1 MAAESL
7 LRVRLNSDILGTD
20 PAGRREENTDA
31 VLLQIVEGL
40 VAAKED
46 GTVAPMLASGWT
58 VSDDGRVYTF
68 TLRQGVRFHNGAALT
83 SADVVWSLNRYL
95 GPASR
100 WRCKTEFGEG
110 GIARIVSIA
119 APDTGTVTV
128 VLDRPAPLFLTTLA
142 RTDCMGTGIIQR
154 ESVGPD
160 GAWIKPIGTGPFIYD
175 NWRRNQFVELTR
187 FADYAALPGPIDGN
201 AGDKQPL
208 VDRVRFMIIPDGSAA
223 RAALLRGLLDILDAL
238 APSELAGVRGRPGGE
253 ISLSPNMDVYAVLF
267 QVNDPAVADPRLR
280 RAIAQTIDRVGL
292 TRAVTWGVGKPN
304 ASPLSAISP
313 FHGPIEAVLGAPDI
327 AEAKRLAAEAGY
339 HGQPI
344 HLIANRRFPQMFD
357 AAVLVQAMAAE
368 AGIDLVID
376 TLDWASQFDAYSS
389 GEITD
394 DFSLYA
400 NATYLD
406 AKQDSGAPTIVT
418 VSKGV
423 TTVSATAVGKHI
435 EATPALSF
443 SVSGEYRFTDWLPGV
458 QHDRRRLLH
467 RQAGDQRPEPGLRA
481 RLYDLRRRR
490 RLSHRAVRSY
500 DDIPDQRRQYLQHPL
515 LGLDRRPG
523 TRRRPSGLGEVLGVD
538 EVLRRVWGEAETLR
552 PFSFRAAAYQS
563 AAAGPPPPMA
573 RLVSQTSGRTAKQSQ
588 PDIQKKSIEDSI

>member
-1 MAAESL
+1 MGRCGLVIRCAVVVGLVLAVTHAPARAESL

-58 VSDDGRVYTF
+58 VSDGGRVYTF

-95 GPASR
+95 GPTSR

-119 APDTGTVTV
+119 APDAQTVTV
-128 VLDRPAPLFLTTLA
+128 ALDRPAPLFLTTLA

-160 GAWIKPIGTGPFIYD
+160 GTWLKPIGTGPFIYD
-175 NWRRNQFVELTR
+175 NWRRNQFVDLTR

-201 AGDKQPL
+201 AGNKQPL
-208 VDRVRFMIIPDGSAA
+208 VDRVRFMVIPDGSSA
-223 RAALLRGLLDILDAL
+223 RAALLRGSLDILDAL
-238 APSELAGVRGRPGGE
+238 APSELAGVRGKPGVE

-280 RAIAQTIDRVGL
+280 RAIALTIDRVGL

-304 ASPLSAISP
+304 ASPLSAISR
-313 FHGPIEAVLGAPDI
+313 FHGPVEAVLGAPDI
-327 AEAKRLAAEAGY
+327 AEARRLAAEAGY

-389 GEITD
+389 GKYQAMI
-394 DFSLYA
+394 FSYSAKLDPSLGLTMFIGDKA
-400 NATYLD
+400 ADPRKVWDTPKARGLLQATFD
-406 AKQDSGAPTIVT
+406 
-418 VSKGV
+418 
-423 TTVSATAVGKHI
+423 
-435 EATPALSF
+435 TPDPA
-443 SVSGEYRFTDWLPGV
+443 R
-458 QHDRRRLLH
+458 
-467 RQAGDQRPEPGLRA
+467 RQAGFDALDAAFREDAPAIVLFSSTRIVATRSNVTGFKGWPAAQM
-481 RLYDLRRRR
+481 RLW
-490 RLSHRAVRSY
+490 
-500 DDIPDQRRQYLQHPL
+500 
-515 LGLDRRPG
+515 
-523 TRRRPSGLGEVLGVD
+523 GVS
-538 EVLRRVWGEAETLR
+538 V
-552 PFSFRAAAYQS
+552 Q
-563 AAAGPPPPMA
+563 
-573 RLVSQTSGRTAKQSQ
+573 
-588 PDIQKKSIEDSI
+588 